1 MPKVIGQDLNVAKR
15 ATCKKCGA
23 INEYLPNE
31 ERVLYQGRDISQV
44 MCTTKGFNCG
54 QCGAEII
61 TYAD

>member
-1 MPKVIGQDLNVAKR
+1 MPKVIGQDQSVAKR

-44 MCTTKGFNCG
+44 MCTTKGFSCG